1 MSQQPSLFVNAD
13 SQHLTAL
20 DSFERPE
27 SSIRVTPSLTRFEGA
42 FVGSAIGD
50 ALGWPVEFWKRG
62 TSFNFETPLRNYV
75 SWSKNQGGSYGWGY
89 NDQISAGSYSDD
101 TQLSLA
107 VARSIDEKGFFEPE
121 RFAYSEFPLWLH
133 YERGGGRTIK
143 KAAHKLL
150 QKRTLWHQNFFRST
164 DNKGTVDYRTAGA
177 NGAAMRVLPLVLANP
192 TDSGQLTSDVF
203 RSSIIT
209 HGHPRA
215 LLGAWL
221 IAYAIQFALSDIDL
235 SVANLKSYVWE
246 KLRECN
252 EFVREDAFA
261 TCWIND
267 LNKSSKLSGPDF
279 LSSWNRTLQEVREML
294 DLIEKFIDE
303 EPEHFYRSI
312 GALEFN
318 TKGSGTLSA
327 GAAIFQFLHHCDSPN
342 EAIFSTANMLGSD
355 TDTIGAMLGALVG
368 ARFGYEFLPF
378 HLSETVQDKPYL
390 IKTARRLHNIAIGEN
405 NSIFTASKT
414 ISKTAMLQRLLAWEI
429 GLHEMFWDAI
439 GEGDSIHHP
448 ALGRG
453 IIMSKEIK
461 ALPNVRYVA
470 KIIGIDFDCGQTC
483 VFHARV
489 RQEDGEVN
497 ESLTKDIVKALYES

>member
-1 MSQQPSLFVNAD
+1 MSQQPSLFGSADFQHQPSVEQFEPPKSNAK
-13 SQHLTAL
+13 LA
-20 DSFERPE
+20 
-27 SSIRVTPSLTRFEGA
+27 PSVARFEGA
-42 FVGSAIGD
+42 LVGSAIGD

-62 TSFNFETPLRNYV
+62 TSFDFDTPLRKYV

-89 NDQISAGSYSDD
+89 TDQILAGSYSDD

-107 VARSIDEKGFFEPE
+107 VARCIDEKGSFEPE

-150 QKRTLWHQNFFRST
+150 QKRTVWNQNFFRNT
-164 DNKGTVDYRTAGA
+164 DGKGTVDYRTAGA

-192 TDSGQLTSDVF
+192 FDSGQLTSDVF
-203 RSSIIT
+203 SSSIIT

-221 IAYAIQFALSDIDL
+221 IAYAIQFALSDEDL
-235 SVANLKSYVWE
+235 SVESLTVHLWK
-246 KLRECN
+246 KLRECHD
-252 EFVREDAFA
+252 FVRQDAFA

-267 LNKSSKLSGPDF
+267 LNKSVLSREEDF

-294 DLIEKFIDE
+294 DFIEREING

-312 GALEFN
+312 GAFDFS
-318 TKGSGTLSA
+318 TKGSGTVSA
-327 GAAIFQFLHHCDSPN
+327 GAAIFQFLHHRDSPN

-368 ARFGYEFLPF
+368 ARFGYAFLPPQ
-378 HLSETVQDKPYL
+378 LSETVQDKSYL
-390 IKTARRLHNIAIGEN
+390 LKTAQRLHHIAIGEN
-405 NSIFTASKT
+405 NSIFTASKA
-414 ISKTAMLQRLLAWEI
+414 ISKTAMLQKLLAWEI

-439 GEGDSIHHP
+439 GEGDHIHHP

-453 IIMSKEIK
+453 LITAKETKI
-461 ALPNVRYVA
+461 LPNAQYVA
-470 KIIGIDFDCGQTC
+470 KLISINFDCGQTC

-489 RQEDGEVN
+489 RQADGEIN
-497 ESLTKDIVKALYES
+497 ESLTNDLVKSLY